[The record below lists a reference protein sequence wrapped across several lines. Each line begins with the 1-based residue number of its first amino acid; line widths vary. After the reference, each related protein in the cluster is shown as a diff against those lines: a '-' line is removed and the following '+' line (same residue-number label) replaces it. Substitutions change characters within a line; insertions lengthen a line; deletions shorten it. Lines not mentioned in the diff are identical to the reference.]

1 MSFDSLLIHECTI
14 QVRSKTINDFGEPVY
29 TWADS
34 ETGVLCRYSSP
45 SGRLRRLES
54 GEYIEDM
61 PKLFLK
67 ATQSISET
75 DNKITGTTGFT
86 GTYLIQKVSNI
97 YNGSGL
103 HHKECDLKVA
113 V

>member
-1 MSFDSLLIHECTI
+1 MSFNSLLIHECTI
-14 QVRSKTINDFGEPVY
+14 QVRSKTINDFREPVY

-45 SGRLRRLES
+45 SGRLKRLES

-67 ATQSISET
+67 STQSISET
-75 DNKITGTTGFT
+75 DNRIVGTTSFS
-86 GTYLIQKVSNI
+86 GTYQIMKVNNR

-103 HHKECDLKVA
+103 HHKECDLRVA
-113 V
+113 I

>member
-1 MSFDSLLIHECTI
+1 MNTLLIHRCTI
-14 QVRSKTINDFGEPVY
+14 RVRSKTTNDLGEPVY

-34 ETGVLCRYSSP
+34 ETGVACRYSSP

-61 PKLFLK
+61 PRLFLLS
-67 ATQSISET
+67 TQAISET
-75 DNKITGTTGFT
+75 ENRIVGTTGFS
-86 GTYLIQKVSNI
+86 GTYLIEKVNKM

-103 HHKECDLKVA
+103 HHIECDLRKA

>member
-1 MSFDSLLIHECTI
+1 MSFTSLLIHRCTI
-14 QVRSKTINDFGEPVY
+14 LARSESTNDFGEKVY
-29 TWADS
+29 TWPVS

-54 GEYIEDM
+54 GEYVEDL

-67 ATQSISET
+67 ATQTISET
-75 DNKITGTTGFT
+75 ENRITGTTGFT
-86 GTYLIQKVSNI
+86 GTYLIKKVNNS
-97 YNGSGL
+97 YDGSGL
-103 HHKECDLKVA
+103 HHKELDLINV

>member
-1 MSFDSLLIHECTI
+1 MDSLLVHRCTI
-14 QVRSKTINDFGEPVY
+14 QVRSKTTNDFGEPVY
-29 TWADS
+29 TWANS
-34 ETGVLCRYSSP
+34 ETGVMCRYSSP

-67 ATQSISET
+67 GSQTISET
-75 DNKITGTTGFT
+75 NNRIVGTTGFT
-86 GTYLIQKVSNI
+86 GTYQIEKVSEI

-103 HHKECDLKVA
+103 HHKECDLKAA